1 MQTQPWT
8 GWTEKFL
15 TVVKFVL
22 RWQNTD
28 DRPISITIH
37 DVEVA
42 VIVIMIGVDEMIVIA
57 IAGGLHL
64 VDVVAGPVLDHPNNV
79 DEVILDHRHDFING
93 LHQNLQK
100 DVHIHHRGVGL
111 VHGR

>member
-1 MQTQPWT
+1 M
-8 GWTEKFL
+8 
-15 TVVKFVL
+15 VVKFVL
-22 RWQNTD
+22 HWQNTEGQL
-28 DRPISITIH
+28 ISITIH
-37 DVEVA
+37 DVEAA
-42 VIVIMIGVDEMIVIA
+42 VIVIMIEVDEMIAIA
-57 IAGGLHL
+57 IAGGLRL
-64 VDVVAGPVLDHPNNV
+64 VDAVAGPVLDHPNNV